1 MSSPQLTTITSYSLL
16 QSIVKIPTYVKRA
29 KQMGYQQLGMTD
41 KGNLSGMLEFIE
53 HCQKEQVKPIIGISL
68 DYLSASE
75 EKPYEVY
82 LYAKNETG
90 LKQLMGISSLKEIN
104 GSIRW
109 QELPESTDL
118 FIVFPE
124 KNEIADLL
132 QETKGQEAGEACLSS
147 WAKKFGVT
155 NLFYGVAYQGNL
167 SEESQN
173 WYDHRQLKPLAY
185 HPVTSLEAQDS
196 FAVRVARHIKDGTQ
210 IQDLRQEIHD
220 YEAEGFLV
228 SKVQFETWFQEQG
241 YQEALNQSLFLA
253 ENCHVKVKLYQKLL
267 PQYPLKQKEPA
278 TYLRQLCFENLLFRV
293 GNVTPVYEERLD
305 YELSVIH
312 DMGFDDYFLIVWDVM
327 NYAHQQK
334 IVTGA
339 GRGSAAGSLV
349 AFVLSITDVDPITY
363 QLLFERFLN
372 PERKTMPDIDLDF
385 PDNRREE
392 VIQYVKEKYGQE
404 HVAQIGTFG
413 TMATKMVLRDVG
425 RVFGV
430 SQSEGNRWSSAVP
443 KGLGITLQQA
453 YQKSKTFQELVHA
466 NERNQKMYQVAQVLE
481 GLPRHVSTHAA
492 GIVIVDQKLID
503 LVPLQ
508 AGQGD
513 LWLTQFTMNDVEK
526 IGLLKMDFLGLRNL
540 SIIDDALK
548 GIKRI
553 QREELAIK
561 KVPLDDP
568 KTIALFQKGET
579 SGIFQFESAGI
590 RKVLKKLAPEN
601 IEEIAAVNAL
611 YRPGPME
618 NIDHFVKRK
627 KGLEVVQ
634 YPDDSLKPVLQNTYG
649 IMVYEEQIMQVAQVM
664 AGYSL
669 GQADMLRRG
678 ISKKNAGLLESERQ
692 GFIQSSMKKGYSEAT
707 VNKVYNYIEKFA
719 NYGFNRSH
727 AFAYSIVAFQM
738 AYLKAHYPG
747 PFYKALLQSTQNQP
761 LKTKEY
767 IHDAKK
773 RGIKISPPSINQ
785 SNYGFTLHSV
795 KEIRFGLS
803 NIKGL
808 RRDFV
813 QAILE
818 ERRENGYY
826 TSFEQ
831 FLYRLSA
838 RNSKWLKQENIKPLI
853 LVGAFDDFV
862 ANRHQLLLPLEDK
875 IQNILY
881 SGGSV
886 ELLSMLELKE
896 RAVPDYTLAER
907 LAFEEEY
914 LGIYLSG
921 HPSSQFV
928 KILKRKKIDALA
940 EISENQSVKVL
951 FYVKSIKE
959 IRTKKGELMA
969 IIEGDDESQASSV
982 TVFPEDYRQMRKKI
996 LANQVLY
1003 IEGRVQKNRYND
1015 QLQIL
1020 PFKITPAH
1028 EIEETISEQT
1038 CYIKIV
1044 KERNQPDLFMTFR
1057 QLIKEYGGSIPVV
1070 LFYEETGKQVLLESE
1085 YWLQENSDLNQEL
1098 QSLFGE
1104 GNVIFK

>member
-16 QSIVKIPTYVKRA
+16 QSIVKIPDYVKRA
-29 KQMGYQQLGMTD
+29 KEMGYQQLGMTD

-53 HCQKEQVKPIIGISL
+53 NCQKEQIKPIIGLSL
-68 DYLSASE
+68 DYLTT
-75 EKPYEVY
+75 EKEQPDEVI
-82 LYAKNETG
+82 LYAKNDAG
-90 LKQLMGISSLKEIN
+90 LKQLMRISSLKEIN
-104 GSIRW
+104 GTMAW
-109 QELPESTDL
+109 QDLPDSADL
-118 FIVFPE
+118 FIVLPE
-124 KNEIADLL
+124 QNEIATLF
-132 QETKGQEAGEACLSS
+132 QEVEAKAVSRLALWKE
-147 WAKKFGVT
+147 KFGAS
-155 NLFYGVAYQGNL
+155 NLFYGIAYQRKL
-167 SEESQN
+167 PIELKR
-173 WYDHRQLKPLAY
+173 WYEQQQLKPLAY
-185 HPVTSLEAQDS
+185 HLVTSLDAKDS
-196 FAVRVARHIKDGTQ
+196 FAVRVASHIKEGTQ
-210 IQDLRQEIHD
+210 IQDLRQEIHE
-220 YEAEGFLV
+220 YQAEGFLV
-228 SKVQFETWFQEQG
+228 SNVEFETWFQEQG
-241 YQEALNQSLFLA
+241 YQEALEQSLFLA
-253 ENCHVKVKLYQKLL
+253 NNCYIEVKLHQKLL
-267 PQYPLKQKEPA
+267 PQYPLEEGQNPA
-278 TYLRQLCFENLLFRV
+278 TYLRQLCFEKLPQRV
-293 GNVTPVYEERLD
+293 ENKTPAYEERLD
-305 YELSVIH
+305 YELSIIH
-312 DMGFDDYFLIVWDVM
+312 AMGFDDYFLIVWDVM

-349 AFVLSITDVDPITY
+349 AYVLSITDVDPIAY

-372 PERKTMPDIDLDF
+372 PERQTMPDIDLDF

-430 SQSEGNRWSSAVP
+430 SQSEANRWSSAVP
-443 KGLGITLQQA
+443 KGLGITLRQA
-453 YQKSKTFQELVHA
+453 YQKSKTFQELVQA
-466 NERNQKMYQVAQVLE
+466 NQRNQKMYQVAQVLE

-508 AGQGD
+508 AGQSD

-526 IGLLKMDFLGLRNL
+526 MGLLKMDFLGLRNL
-540 SIIDDALK
+540 SIIDDALR

-553 QREELAIK
+553 QREELNIK

-568 KTIALFQKGET
+568 TTITLFKQGET

-627 KGLEVVQ
+627 KGLEAVQ
-634 YPDDSLKPVLQNTYG
+634 YPEVSLTPVLQNTYG
-649 IMVYEEQIMQVAQVM
+649 IMVYEEQIMQVAQIM

-678 ISKKNAGLLESERQ
+678 ISKKNAGLLEAERQ
-692 GFIQSSMKKGYSEAT
+692 GFIQSSMAKGYSEKTA
-707 VNKVYNYIEKFA
+707 NNVYNYIEKFA

-727 AFAYSIVAFQM
+727 AFAYSVVAFQM

-773 RGIKISPPSINQ
+773 RKINISPPSINQ
-785 SNYGFTLHSV
+785 SNYGFTLHTMN
-795 KEIRFGLS
+795 EIRFGLS

-818 ERRENGYY
+818 ERREHGYY

-831 FLYRLSA
+831 FLYRLNA

-853 LVGAFDDFV
+853 LVGAFDAFV
-862 ANRHQLLLPLEDK
+862 SNRHQLLVPLEDK

-881 SGGSV
+881 SGGSM

-896 RAVPDYTLAER
+896 RAVPDYNLAER

-928 KILKRKKIDALA
+928 KLLKRKKIDALA
-940 EISENQSVKVL
+940 EISENQSVNIL
-951 FYVKSIKE
+951 FYVKNIKE

-982 TVFPEDYRQMRKKI
+982 TIFPEDYRQMKKQI
-996 LANQVLY
+996 LLNQVLY
-1003 IEGRVQKNRYND
+1003 IEGRAQKNRYND
-1015 QLQIL
+1015 QLQIM
-1020 PFKITPAH
+1020 PHKIVSAQAV
-1028 EIEETISEQT
+1028 EESISEQT
-1038 CYIKIV
+1038 CYIKIT
-1044 KERNQPDLFMTFR
+1044 KECNQQELFVTFR
-1057 QLIKEYGGSIPVV
+1057 QLIKNYRGSIPVI
-1070 LFYEETGKQVLLESE
+1070 LFYEETSKQVLLESE
-1085 YWLQENSDLNQEL
+1085 YWLQENPVLYQEL
-1098 QSLFGE
+1098 QTLFGE